1 MSGVKTIALV
11 LACAL
16 AMAACGDDGG
26 GGAETITFWDNNGG
40 PARTPVLQHLIAEFE
55 RANPDVHVEYV
66 GIPSSSVQ
74 QKYDTAIAGGATPD
88 VGGITTSYLADLVG
102 QDALEPLDDRLSAS
116 PLHDKLLP
124 DLVDDVR
131 KASSDH
137 KLYELPSSANLDV
150 IWYRKDWF
158 ARAGLQPP
166 STWDDLLTDAAA
178 LTDKATN
185 RYGYTIRGGG
195 GSVFQLL
202 SEAYAYSGVPSFFTA
217 NGTSTTADPGNV
229 DLVGKVAALYGKA
242 TPTADVNN
250 GYTQMV
256 AEFIGGSVAMMHH
269 NLGSSGDLLK
279 ALGPDK
285 VGAIPLPV
293 GPSGKRTV
301 VPNPTDGFGVFKAS
315 EHKDAAWR
323 FVQFLLSRDSNSYWN
338 QQVGQIPANTDVYGD
353 SWLRADQ
360 PVEMALGVLRA
371 KDTVMAS
378 APFALPQFSAIT
390 KADSEPLYQK
400 VLLGTMSAADFLRK
414 LADELTAAERDRRS
428 HNG

>member
-1 MSGVKTIALV
+1 MSRIRATALALV
-11 LACAL
+11 CGLAL
-16 AMAACGDDGG
+16 AGCGDDGG

-40 PARTPVLQHLIAEFE
+40 PARTPVFQHLIGEFE
-55 RANPDVHVEYV
+55 RANPGIHVEYV

-88 VGGITTSYLADLVG
+88 VGGITTSYLSDLVG
-102 QDALEPLDDRLSAS
+102 QDALEPLDDRLAAS

-124 DLVDDVR
+124 NLVDDIR
-131 KASSDH
+131 KASGDH

-158 ARAGLQPP
+158 AQAGLQPP
-166 STWDDLLTDAAA
+166 STWDELIADATK
-178 LTDKATN
+178 LTDKAAN
-185 RYGYTIRGGG
+185 RYGYTVRGGA

-202 SEAYAYSGVPSFFTA
+202 SEAYAYSGVPTFFTD
-217 NGTSTTADPGNV
+217 NGVSTTADPGNV
-229 DLVGKVAALYGKA
+229 DLVRKIAALYGKA

-256 AEFIGGSVAMMHH
+256 AEFTGGSVAMMHH
-269 NLGSSGDLLK
+269 NLGSSGDVLK

-315 EHKDAAWR
+315 EHQDAAWK
-323 FVQFLLSRDSNSYWN
+323 FVQFLLSKESNSYWN
-338 QQVGQIPANTDVYGD
+338 QRVGQIPANTDVYGD
-353 SWLRADQ
+353 AWLRADA

-371 KDTVMAS
+371 KDTVLAS

-400 VLLGTMSAADFLRK
+400 VLLGTMSADDFLRK
-414 LADELTAAERDRRS
+414 LADELTAAERDWRS